1 MRPTDPARSPGLL
14 GLMGLLDL
22 ASEALWVCDLQGD
35 LLYVNASAAR
45 FLESPPEL
53 LRGQNVVT
61 LGLCA
66 NGLPWER
73 FLDTLRA
80 EQDLSRPAAM
90 RLPSGKMVDLV
101 IRVRFVIIDGE
112 ALIHGACVDVT
123 EMSQLGAELSAK
135 AVYDR
140 FTRSAA
146 NRLLRCADDALIE
159 VTTGIIA
166 ELGPLVGARYVGIIQ
181 RHEPDGR
188 IERIARWG
196 HAPDRPTPMPKTVS
210 KELLPLPT
218 GYPDDRVLIARP
230 NSDDRRAPFTPPEL
244 GFVGVV
250 LVDQAQILGYLGLYW
265 VDEEAFWRQL
275 HIIRGVAQDIGD
287 LLAQALSRRQ
297 LRAALLAQ
305 EAARRALLTNLPGVA
320 YRCRWSPEFPL
331 DALSENAALVF
342 GADREAMLGAA
353 LTPLIHPEDA
363 PRVVHEAQQAA
374 LLRRRCSHTYRVV
387 QPDGRYRW
395 VNDFGVIQRDAAGEP
410 SHVDGILLDASEQKA
425 IEHERDIFFNSAPD
439 PMVILDDSEQV
450 IRWNAAWEREFGY
463 SAADMVGQRFE
474 VFCHPDDLLPIRK
487 AALRQL
493 RESGRAHGLEARFVT
508 KSGEWRWLLWS
519 GFLVRRD
526 QRLLFAV
533 ARDITERHTLEEERR
548 QHAERLQQA
557 QRLEALGVMAGGV
570 AHDFNNLLGVAIGAL
585 GLAQRQGLAEPERQR
600 NLQRAQGVLE
610 RGTQLVDQLL
620 AFGRRQVSHRQ
631 PIDLNH
637 HVTECCAL
645 LRTLLRPNIELVL
658 ELHAQTPVLADVG
671 QLEQVLMNLAVN
683 AIDAMPEGGVLTVRT
698 HEQRITPNDPS
709 ALPAGPFA
717 VLTVA
722 DTGVGIDEVTRDRI
736 FDPFFTTKA
745 PGAGTGLG
753 LSSCYGIVT
762 AHGGTIRL
770 QSSPGQGAS
779 FEVLLPTTPQDSGA
793 LPAEAEPSPA
803 PARGQAEASLL
814 LVEDNPDL
822 RELGVMIL
830 SLHGYS
836 VTAAHDAE
844 EALHIL
850 PRARFDLLVTD
861 VIMPGRSGVE
871 LAEIACA
878 LYPGMP
884 VLFVSGYAWDELVR
898 TRRLSRDA
906 PFLRKPYRNE
916 ELLKMVSS
924 ALA

>member
-1 MRPTDPARSPGLL
+1 MRPADPDVSPQLL

-22 ASEALWVCDLQGD
+22 ASEALWVCDLRGD
-35 LLYVNASAAR
+35 LLYVNTSAAR
-45 FLESPPEL
+45 FLEATPEA

-80 EQDLSRPAAM
+80 AHDLSRPAAM

-101 IRVRFVIIDGE
+101 IRVRLVMVDGE

-123 EMSQLGAELSAK
+123 EMSQLGAQLSTQTNLH
-135 AVYDR
+135 R
-140 FTRSAA
+140 FARDVA
-146 NRLLRCADDALIE
+146 NRLLRCADDALIN
-159 VTTGIIA
+159 VIRQIIL
-166 ELGPLVGARYVGIIQ
+166 ELGPLIGACHAGIMQ
-181 RHEPDGR
+181 RHEPDGWVEE
-188 IERIARWG
+188 IAAWANPPERYI
-196 HAPDRPTPMPKTVS
+196 
-210 KELLPLPT
+210 PLPPSIAKDKLALPV
-218 GYPDDRVLIARP
+218 GFPDERVIIVRP
-230 NSDDRRAPFTPPEL
+230 NSADPRAMFTPPEL
-244 GFVGVV
+244 GVLVVV
-250 LVDQAQILGYLGLYW
+250 LVDQAQILGYMGLYW
-265 VDEEAFWRQL
+265 TDEDAFWRQL
-275 HIIRGVAQDIGD
+275 HSVRGVAQDIGD

-297 LRAALLAQ
+297 LRAALLTQ
-305 EAARRALLTNLPGVA
+305 EAERRALLTNLPGVA
-320 YRCRWSPEFPL
+320 YRCRWSPEFRI
-331 DALSENAALVF
+331 DVLSENAALVF
-342 GADREAMLGAA
+342 GAPRGAILGAA

-363 PRVVHEAQQAA
+363 PRVMNEAQQAA
-374 LLRRRCSHTYRVV
+374 LFHRRCNHTYRVL

-410 SHVDGILLDASEQKA
+410 THVDGILLDASEQKA
-425 IEHERDIFFNSAPD
+425 IEQERDIFFNSAPD
-439 PMVILDDSEQV
+439 PMVILNDAEEVQ
-450 IRWNAAWEREFGY
+450 RWNAAWERDFGY
-463 SAADMVGQRFE
+463 SAADMVGQSFE
-474 VFCHPDDLLPIRK
+474 IFCHPDDLSPLRE

-519 GFLVRRD
+519 GFLGVRG

-533 ARDITERHTLEEERR
+533 ARDITERRTLEEERR

-585 GLAQRQGLAEPERQR
+585 GLAQRANLAEPERQR

-631 PIDLNH
+631 PIDLNP
-637 HVTECCAL
+637 HVAECCAL

-658 ELHAQTPVLADVG
+658 DLRAETLVLADVG
-671 QLEQVLMNLAVN
+671 QIEQVLMNLAVN
-683 AIDAMPEGGVLTVRT
+683 AIDAMPEGGLLTVRT
-698 HEQRITPNDPS
+698 HELLVGANSPT
-709 ALPAGPFA
+709 ALPPGPYVA
-717 VLTVA
+717 LTVT
-722 DTGVGIDEVTRDRI
+722 DTGVGIDELTRDRI

-779 FEVLLPTTPQDSGA
+779 FEVLLPTTPQDLGVMKA
-793 LPAEAEPSPA
+793 PVEPAPA
-803 PARGQAEASLL
+803 PARARSEASLL

-830 SLHGYS
+830 GLHGYS
-836 VTAAHDAE
+836 VTVAQDAE
-844 EALHIL
+844 SAMHIL
-850 PRARFDLLVTD
+850 TRRRFDLLITD

-871 LAEIACA
+871 LAEIAVA
-878 LYPGMP
+878 LWPGLP
-884 VLFVSGYAWDELVR
+884 VLFVSGYAWEELVR

-916 ELLKMVSS
+916 ELLKMVSA
-924 ALA
+924 ALG